1 MSYFLKQRTLL
12 TKDTEKTVVNENAR
26 RQLFKSSVTKFS
38 QEVFR
43 KRTTIY
49 NNVTTYNYYIR

>member
-12 TKDTEKTVVNENAR
+12 TKDTEKTVVNEKAR
-26 RQLFKSSVTKFS
+26 RQLFKSSLTKFS
-38 QEVFR
+38 QEAFR

-49 NNVTTYNYYIR
+49 NKVTTYNYYIR